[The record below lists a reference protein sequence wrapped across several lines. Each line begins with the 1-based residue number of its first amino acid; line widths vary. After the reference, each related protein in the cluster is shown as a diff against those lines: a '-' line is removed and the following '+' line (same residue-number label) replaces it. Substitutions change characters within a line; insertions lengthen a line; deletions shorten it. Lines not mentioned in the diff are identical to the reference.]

1 MNQQTTLKYIL
12 KDKLQTYINK
22 FGFEEKRINIL
33 YMIYSMLK
41 CGEYENGYMS
51 YFCVHCKKTKRM
63 KFSCRAR
70 LCSKCGQELTKKNT
84 KIFVNRMINKI
95 HRHITFTIPK
105 LLWAYY
111 LENTKLQQDLVRK
124 AYKSLKDVMEL
135 YLRVPVTP
143 GCVSVIHTY
152 GRDLKVNFHIH
163 MIVTEG
169 GMAKSGKWI
178 NFHFFPFEKRGKIFK
193 TLNEIWMEN
202 VLDSLRKH
210 LRNKIIL
217 EGLIEELNSRYSNG
231 FYIHGPKE
239 NRIKTNR
246 KAKKKADYI
255 TRYVR
260 HPIISDSRIEK
271 YDGEL
276 VTFWYN
282 YPTTKE
288 RRYVKMN
295 VLDFINKVLLHI
307 PQKNFKMVL
316 YYGLYSPH
324 YPQKEKV
331 QLIFDI
337 DGKVENPNNL
347 NWRNKS
353 YLNFG
358 RDPLI
363 CTECAHEMIFICVVV
378 KRRDKYRI
386 FYKLGYDDLDAIDC
400 NENEEEFISSFNLAS

>member
-12 KDKLQTYINK
+12 SDKLPAYLNK
-22 FGFEEKRINIL
+22 FGFKLKGINII
-33 YMIYSMLK
+33 YMIFSMLK

-51 YFCVHCKKTKRM
+51 YFCVHCKKTKRI
-63 KFSCRAR
+63 KFSCRTR

-84 KIFVNRMINKI
+84 KIFVNRMINKT

-143 GCVSVIHTY
+143 GCMSVIHTY

-169 GMAKSGKWI
+169 GMTKSGKWI

-210 LRNKIIL
+210 LRNKIVL
-217 EGLIEELNSRYSNG
+217 GGLIEELNSRYSNG

-246 KAKKKADYI
+246 KAKKKAAYI

-271 YDGEL
+271 YDGEI

-324 YPQKEKV
+324 NPQKEKV

-347 NWRNKS
+347 DWRNKS

-358 RDPLI
+358 KDPLI

-378 KRRDKYRI
+378 KRRDKYSI
-386 FYKLGYDDLDAIDC
+386 YYKLGNDDLDALDY
-400 NENEEEFISSFNLAS
+400 NENEEEFIRLFNLAR